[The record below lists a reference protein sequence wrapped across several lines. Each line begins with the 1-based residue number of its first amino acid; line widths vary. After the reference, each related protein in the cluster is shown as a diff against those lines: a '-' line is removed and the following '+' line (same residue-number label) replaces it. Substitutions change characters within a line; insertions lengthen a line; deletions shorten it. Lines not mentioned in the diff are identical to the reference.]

1 METETYAPAPIYNE
15 LLPEQLRWTCPES
28 LIEAETTE
36 GITPIEGIIGQ
47 DRAIDAIKLG
57 VELFSPG
64 YNIFVCGLAGTG
76 KATTIKSIL
85 ESIQPNTS
93 PVRDFCYVN
102 NFRDPD
108 QPILLTFEQGVGC
121 HFHREMDEAI
131 DLVQQR
137 IPGLFEEQ
145 DFIRQKQELI
155 DEYNSRQ
162 TALFG
167 EFEER
172 ISHEGFILARIQEG
186 QVVHPEIAFK
196 IGDKALRIPDLPVA
210 VEQQMITR
218 EQADAVTERFKVYRD
233 QLQEVM
239 RTGIALTRD
248 YQKRIANYERER
260 ASSVLEAI
268 FAEVFVAFNDPK
280 VHEYLNDLIENIL
293 DNLDTFS
300 SSGQEG
306 EVPDLTEY
314 EVNLM
319 LDNKNTKTF
328 PVIIET
334 APNYMNIFGTMER
347 QLSSQGMWYT
357 DFTKIKAGALLRAD
371 GGYLVLNAADAL
383 TEPGVWRTL
392 KRVLLYRKLE
402 IQSIEAASQLVNS
415 AIKPE
420 AIDINV
426 KVILIGNNE
435 IYSMLAEYERDFK
448 KIFKVKADFDYE
460 TPNTPEAVQ
469 QYAALLNKL
478 IVEENMKHFDK
489 SAICA
494 IVEYGARLSDSQ
506 KKLTTQFSE
515 IADVVR
521 EANYWCNQNNHPY
534 IQKSDVTKALEK
546 LRERH
551 SLYEEKMQTLIEEE
565 IILIDVEGR
574 RTGQINGLAVYGG
587 ERFSFGKP
595 SRITATVSAGTS
607 GIINI
612 EREAKMS
619 GKTHDKGVLILSG
632 YLRELFATKKPLAL
646 TASVSFEQSY
656 SGVDGDS
663 ATAAEMYALL
673 SSISGIPIKQQYAV
687 TGSMNQKGD
696 IQPIGGLNE
705 KIEGFFDVCV
715 SRGLT
720 GNQGVIIPKS
730 NMSDLMLKE
739 AVVDA
744 VREGKFHIYP
754 IERIEQGIE
763 ILTGVRAGMLTERG
777 VYEKNTL
784 FAKVAQRL
792 EELSAATKAI
802 KGKVPKVKKPKS
814 K

>member
-1 METETYAPAPIYNE
+1 
-15 LLPEQLRWTCPES
+15 
-28 LIEAETTE
+28 
-36 GITPIEGIIGQ
+36 
-47 DRAIDAIKLG
+47 
-57 VELFSPG
+57 
-64 YNIFVCGLAGTG
+64 
-76 KATTIKSIL
+76 
-85 ESIQPNTS
+85 
-93 PVRDFCYVN
+93 
-102 NFRDPD
+102 
-108 QPILLTFEQGVGC
+108 
-121 HFHREMDEAI
+121 
-131 DLVQQR
+131 
-137 IPGLFEEQ
+137 
-145 DFIRQKQELI
+145 
-155 DEYNSRQ
+155 
-162 TALFG
+162 
-167 EFEER
+167 
-172 ISHEGFILARIQEG
+172 
-186 QVVHPEIAFK
+186 
-196 IGDKALRIPDLPVA
+196 
-210 VEQQMITR
+210 
-218 EQADAVTERFKVYRD
+218 
-233 QLQEVM
+233 
-239 RTGIALTRD
+239 
-248 YQKRIANYERER
+248 
-260 ASSVLEAI
+260 
-268 FAEVFVAFNDPK
+268 
-280 VHEYLNDLIENIL
+280 
-293 DNLDTFS
+293 
-300 SSGQEG
+300 
-306 EVPDLTEY
+306 
-314 EVNLM
+314 
-319 LDNKNTKTF
+319 
-328 PVIIET
+328 
-334 APNYMNIFGTMER
+334 
-347 QLSSQGMWYT
+347 
-357 DFTKIKAGALLRAD
+357 
-371 GGYLVLNAADAL
+371 
-383 TEPGVWRTL
+383 
-392 KRVLLYRKLE
+392 LLYRKLE
-402 IQSIEAASQLVNS
+402 IQSPDVMGLPGAVAL
-415 AIKPE
+415 KPE
-420 AIDINV
+420 AIDLDL

-792 EELSAATKAI
+792 EELSTATKAV
-802 KGKVPKVKKPKS
+802 KGKIAKVKKPKS